1 MSGLDPILPPPPPP
15 DLPPPESVPPPP
27 PEYRRRPG
35 LWSRF
40 RAKLLAL
47 RADFRAFV
55 REHMLPIV
63 LSGLVF
69 TFAAVYLSNQIFI
82 FVGPGEAGVLF
93 HRLTYGTELDHI
105 YGEGMHI
112 IWPWNKMYIYNV
124 RVNQNRVVVDALSS
138 NGLMI
143 KVTVSMRY
151 YPEYKYLPLLHQKIG
166 PDYAAKIV
174 EPEVT
179 TGVREIIGK
188 FRPEDLYTRKI
199 SDISDAIIFSVARR
213 VSDKFIVLD
222 TVDVT
227 NIKLPELVTT
237 AIEKKLTEEQA
248 SEEYE
253 FRINAQ
259 KQESERLTIEAQG
272 VASYNNTINASI
284 TPDLLRSKGIDATL
298 ELAKSPNAKVIVI
311 GSGRDGLPL
320 ILNPDSGITVAA
332 PAPAPSGP
340 PARPPAT
347 R

>member
-1 MSGLDPILPPPPPP
+1 MSGSDPIVPPSPPDFPPP
-15 DLPPPESVPPPP
+15 LAAPPPE
-27 PEYRRRPG
+27 ERRPG
-35 LWSRF
+35 FWSRL
-40 RAKLLAL
+40 RARLLAL

-55 REHMLPIV
+55 REHMLPLV
-63 LSGLVF
+63 LGGLMF

-93 HRLTYGTELDHI
+93 HRLTYGTELDNI

-124 RVNQNRVVVDALSS
+124 RVQQNIVGVEALSS
-138 NGLMI
+138 NGLTI

-151 YPEYKYLPLLHQKIG
+151 YPEYKYLPLLHQKVG
-166 PDYAAKIV
+166 PDYDAAV
-174 EPEVT
+174 VQPEVI
-179 TGVREIIGK
+179 TGVREVIGK
-188 FRPEDLYTRKI
+188 YRPEDLYTLKT

-213 VSDKFIVLD
+213 ISDKFIVLD

-227 NIKLPELVTT
+227 NIRLPELVTT
-237 AIEKKLTEEQA
+237 AIEKKLTEEQV
-248 SEEYE
+248 SQEYE

-272 VASYNNTINASI
+272 ISSYNNTINASI

-298 ELAKSPNAKVIVI
+298 ELAKSPNSKVIVI

-320 ILNPDSGITVAA
+320 ILNPDSPVTV
-332 PAPAPSGP
+332 PAPASASRAAA
-340 PARPPAT
+340 AR
-347 R
+347 